1 MKTTHRIFDAT
12 VTLLIACL
20 MLAVTGCASTGTIRA
35 AAVDSTFRRVAD
47 RHDKYVNSD
56 ANLSPL
62 EKSVDLRDTAV
73 LRGVLDAAK
82 APTTQAVK

>member
-1 MKTTHRIFDAT
+1 MKLQTRIY
-12 VTLLIACL
+12 VV
-20 MLAVTGCASTGTIRA
+20 MLALGLMAAGCVSTGTIRA

-47 RHDKYVNSD
+47 RHDRYIAAD
-56 ANLSPL
+56 ASLSPL